1 MMAEDRNRAP
11 CVALTTVRNQ
21 EGPLPMPRFFF
32 DITDDETTVDDVG
45 KELEGLNAA
54 RLEAVRLSGELLQS
68 WPDRFWDL
76 GQWSCSVRDDT
87 GLVLFVLHFFATEA
101 PAVTGATFRTTLMGS
116 SED

>member
-45 KELEGLNAA
+45 RA
-54 RLEAVRLSGELLQS
+54 
-68 WPDRFWDL
+68 
-76 GQWSCSVRDDT
+76 
-87 GLVLFVLHFFATEA
+87 
-101 PAVTGATFRTTLMGS
+101 
-116 SED
+116 